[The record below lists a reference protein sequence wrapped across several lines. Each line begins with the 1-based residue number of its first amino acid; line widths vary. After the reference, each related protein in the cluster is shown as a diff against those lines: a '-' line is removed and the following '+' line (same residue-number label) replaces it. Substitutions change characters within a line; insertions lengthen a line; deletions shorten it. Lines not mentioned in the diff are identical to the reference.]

1 MSHVWTSSCPSEH
14 PPVVPEDRPPVLPP
28 GPGVVR
34 PDEGVQVEPHH
45 PDRQR
50 RPRGP
55 SRPEEAGDAA
65 GGARDQG
72 ECTTTCSFTHIP
84 PHVTR
89 YTLHPCMAT
98 RTQRVVKVLTP
109 PPTNWIYSD
118 FKIKDFKHSCSWSS
132 MRLKLVLQPEGLKE
146 ACGPTRTF
154 RRSKLDPPV
163 GDLRP
168 CPHRDRVLSKQTLY
182 LMFLEISA

>member
-1 MSHVWTSSCPSEH
+1 MSHVSTSSCSSEH
-14 PPVVPEDRPPVLPP
+14 PPVVPEDRPPILPP

-72 ECTTTCSFTHIP
+72 ERTDRPYEHMFVHTHPATCD
-84 PHVTR
+84 
-89 YTLHPCMAT
+89 TLHVRSMYGYAYT
-98 RTQRVVKVLTP
+98 VGGNRIDP
-109 PPTNWIYSD
+109 PPN
-118 FKIKDFKHSCSWSS
+118 
-132 MRLKLVLQPEGLKE
+132 
-146 ACGPTRTF
+146 
-154 RRSKLDPPV
+154 KLDLLWFQNKRLQIV
-163 GDLRP
+163 
-168 CPHRDRVLSKQTLY
+168 V
-182 LMFLEISA
+182 FLKINEVEASFKT

>member
-1 MSHVWTSSCPSEH
+1 MLTSSSRPAEH
-14 PPVVPEDRPPVLPP
+14 PPVLPEDGPAVLPP

-72 ECTTTCSFTHIP
+72 GLTHRPTVTCQQ
-84 PHVTR
+84 TR
-89 YTLHPCMAT
+89 YSSMLGLHI
-98 RTQRVVKVLTP
+98 QRAEKVFTP
-109 PPTNWIYSD
+109 PPP
-118 FKIKDFKHSCSWSS
+118 
-132 MRLKLVLQPEGLKE
+132 RLVV
-146 ACGPTRTF
+146 
-154 RRSKLDPPV
+154 S
-163 GDLRP
+163 
-168 CPHRDRVLSKQTLY
+168 
-182 LMFLEISA
+182 